1 MNTRHQCFRCFV
13 AVSVRQAIAVG
24 APLLERQQDG
34 CAEMNA
40 VKLKSVVQC
49 MYVHLC
55 ILSMWACRKSTEV
68 QMYIHGIK
76 TVRLLWLDPR
86 RSLDLQTTL
95 LSELLL
101 RSLDSPKEG
110 R

>member
-49 MYVHLC
+49 MYICTFVHFVHVGVPKVHGGTDVHTWDQDGQ
-55 ILSMWACRKSTEV
+55 IIVVGSTQEF
-68 QMYIHGIK
+68 GSSD
-76 TVRLLWLDPR
+76 DPP
-86 RSLDLQTTL
+86 
-95 LSELLL
+95 E
-101 RSLDSPKEG
+101 
-110 R
+110 